1 MKYERRKV
9 ERTFDSISEAS
20 PIAKRSAECDDII
33 CRIGK
38 KAVELLEL
46 SKDDVLLDI
55 GTGRG
60 RWALYAAPFCKEVI
74 GIDISSNLLKD
85 AREEVEKRNIT
96 NVFFYRGS
104 FENPY
109 EEVDL
114 KESGINKV
122 ISVYAMHHLTD
133 DLKKKAIETMMEFT
147 KRPTRIVIADI
158 MWFEDPGKYKEIWDE
173 VYYDEGDTDFP
184 TNAYSLKKMFEEHAK
199 KVNLIKVHPLVG
211 IIVADL

>member
-1 MKYERRKV
+1 MKYKRKKV
-9 ERTFDSISEAS
+9 ERTFDSLSEAS

-33 CRIGK
+33 CRVGK

-46 SKDDVLLDI
+46 SKDDILLDI

-85 AREEVEKRNIT
+85 AREEAKKRNIT
-96 NVFFYRGS
+96 NVAFYRGS

-109 EEVDL
+109 EEIDL
-114 KESGINKV
+114 KGFGINKV

-133 DLKKKAIETMMEFT
+133 DLKKKAIETLMELT
-147 KRPTRIVIADI
+147 EKPTRIVIADI
-158 MWFEDPGKYKEIWDE
+158 MWFEDPSKYKESWDE

-184 TNAYSLKKMFEEHAK
+184 ANAYYLKKMFERCAK
-199 KVNLIKVHPLVG
+199 TVNLVKAHPLVG
-211 IIVADL
+211 IIVANL